1 MIKKRICFVL
11 LYFENNFCVSRNF
24 NLQKVGNIEWLLENY
39 DFEKILKAI
48 DELIILNIN
57 KNSVSNVYNDIFFDS
72 IKKILKKS
80 FLPVS
85 IGGGIYNFESVV
97 KLFEKGAD
105 KIIINTAFYKE
116 TDLIKNIVD
125 VYGSQ
130 SLIASIDYKGSG
142 LENSEVFIN
151 NGSTKIDLRINDCVD
166 KFEKLGAGELFIN
179 SIDRDGLGYG
189 YDFKTLEEIYLIS
202 KIPIICGGGADNY
215 IELLNGVNSKFTNG
229 VSTSHLFNFIG
240 DGLSRA
246 RVQMINNKADI
257 PIR

>member
-57 KNSVSNVYNDIFFDS
+57 KNNTSNVYDDIFFDN

-85 IGGGIYNFESVV
+85 IGGSIRNFKSVV
-97 KLFEKGAD
+97 KLFENGAD
-105 KIIINTAFYKE
+105 KIIINTAFYKDI
-116 TDLIKNIVD
+116 DLIKNIVD

-142 LENSEVFIN
+142 VETSAVLIN
-151 NGSTKIDLRINDCVD
+151 NGTIKIDLKIKDCVQ
-166 KFEKLGAGELFIN
+166 KFEKLGAGELFVN

-189 YDFKTLEEIYLIS
+189 YDFTTLEQIYLIS
-202 KIPIICGGGADNY
+202 KVPIICAGGADNY
-215 IELLNGVNSKFTNG
+215 IELLNGINSKFTNG

-240 DGLSRA
+240 DGLLQTRME
-246 RVQMINNKADI
+246 MIKNNAAL